1 LIIGDITDLL
11 CHPWSL
17 NPVKISTLGGGK
29 SGEEDGKSG
38 ELTLPWNFPILEK
51 IKLLELSG

>member
-1 LIIGDITDLL
+1 VSPSVIESHQNLD
-11 CHPWSL
+11 S
-17 NPVKISTLGGGK
+17 GGK
-29 SGEEDGKSG
+29 SGEEDEKSG